1 MIHAIETT
9 YNGRRFRSRLEARW
23 AVFFDALRTHY
34 VYEPEGYDLKGS
46 GWVRTDGP
54 GLLYLPD
61 FWLTDLRIYIEVKP
75 SDGMMP
81 FRRRGHTRPSA
92 SFPLPLIAVFGEPGS
107 CQIIEYGDLGCC
119 DLGVLG
125 QCPACG
131 SLRYGYRSDG
141 DFTGTPCRCE
151 GRSDLFDTDTPAY
164 MAAVQAALSARFEHG
179 EQPEVKHRRFS

>member
-23 AVFFDALRTHY
+23 AVFFDALHTHY
-34 VYEPEGYDLKGS
+34 VYEPEGYDLAGS

-75 SDGMMP
+75 SDGPMP
-81 FRRRGHTRPSA
+81 FRRRGHTRPAA
-92 SFPLPLIAVFGEPGS
+92 SFPLPLIAVFGEPGN

-125 QCPACG
+125 QCPSCG

-141 DFTGTPCRCE
+141 NFTGTPCRCE
-151 GRSDLFDTDTPAY
+151 GRSDLFDTDSPAFA
-164 MAAVQAALSARFEHG
+164 AAVQAALSARFEHG
-179 EQPEVKHRRFS
+179 EQPEVKHRRSS

>member
-46 GWVRTDGP
+46 GWVRTDDP
-54 GLLYLPD
+54 NILYLPD
-61 FWLTDLRIYIEVKP
+61 FWLPDLRIYLEVKP

-81 FRRRGHTRPSA
+81 FRRRGHAGPMS
-92 SFPLPLIAVFGEPGS
+92 SFPLPLIAVFGEPGM
-107 CQIIEYGDLGCC
+107 CQIIEYGDIGCA
-119 DLGVLG
+119 DLAELGV
-125 QCPACG
+125 CPRCG

-151 GRSDLFDTDTPAY
+151 GDGDFEVNAALFSD
-164 MAAVQAALSARFEHG
+164 AVQASLSARFEHG
-179 EQPEVKHRRFS
+179 ERPSVAHRGWR